1 MKKTFIIEQYLLLS
15 FTIFLS
21 FNTSSCS
28 NNLKNGYTRQL
39 PLIRVGHFSGWAI
52 AIEDLDNDSA
62 YEIITYDRWEKQVT
76 AYKWQTNAFKPMSS
90 KVSFPDHYKWYDVPG
105 KEILPEKSPLALKLN
120 NLIPKDNKVLKY
132 FKADIDADK
141 ADEIVV
147 LAGKPHEKSECDYK
161 NMLLG
166 IFEPMVNKD
175 QYFPKMILELSE
187 TQSLRIGGNFL
198 EPLFIKL
205 VKVKP
210 KGEGKQLVTCWVN
223 IFGSGHEVT
232 CEIFD
237 VSPDIR
243 SKEYGM
249 YQ

>member
-1 MKKTFIIEQYLLLS
+1 MKKLASIIKQYLLRN
-15 FTIFLS
+15 FVIFLV
-21 FNTSSCS
+21 FNIVSCCS
-28 NNLKNGYTRQL
+28 NHQNGYTRQL

-120 NLIPKDNKVLKY
+120 NLIPKNNKVLKY
-132 FKADIDADK
+132 LKADIDADK

-147 LAGKPHEKSECDYK
+147 LAGKTHKRFECYY
-161 NMLLG
+161 NNLFLA
-166 IFEPMVNKD
+166 IFEPMINKD
-175 QYFPKMILELSE
+175 QYFLKMILELSE
-187 TQSLRIGGNFL
+187 TQSLIEGGNLF

-205 VKVKP
+205 LKVKP

-237 VSPDIR
+237 VTPDIR
-243 SKEYGM
+243 LKEY
-249 YQ
+249 YKN